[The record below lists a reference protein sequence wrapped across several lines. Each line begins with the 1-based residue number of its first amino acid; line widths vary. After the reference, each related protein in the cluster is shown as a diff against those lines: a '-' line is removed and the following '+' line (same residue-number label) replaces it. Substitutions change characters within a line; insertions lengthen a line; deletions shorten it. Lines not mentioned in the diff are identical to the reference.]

1 MTGPPGV
8 HPGQGWHRPTS
19 IRRHLRASRASFLFG
34 AAVIL
39 PRVAGLVTVPI
50 YTRLLG
56 PEDFGRYELLTSIIA
71 LLYAS
76 CLLGLDFAISVR
88 YFGLQEADQRR
99 DAGSAVAAAAAA
111 SLVVSGVLAALAGF
125 LGPLILQSSSG
136 GLPFA
141 IVIAAVP
148 LNVVGGVLAMYLRL
162 RFQGRAFFRAVVGGA
177 VGGTAS
183 GIFLVL
189 AAHGGLVGATIG
201 LATAQVITFV
211 LLVFGVRG
219 QLNARFA
226 HRGTA
231 VQLVRLGAP
240 LVPAGAATWVFAVA
254 DRFFVSAFVGFTQ
267 LGLYAAAARIGT
279 ILGVVQFGFF
289 AAWGPV
295 ALRWGAVADRDRRYA
310 ASLRLVA
317 AVGGAAVA
325 AVSWLAYPL
334 LWILAGPA
342 YIDGVGV
349 VWLLAASVLFS
360 AMFFVVQIGANLAQR
375 GSRIA
380 WATIIAAVVNTV
392 ANIVLIPRL
401 GYFGAGV
408 ATLLAYVVAY
418 VTMYAMSQSVT
429 PIRMEFGRA
438 TGWAIGWTVVAA
450 SSVAAPASI
459 RPLADIV
466 VLAAALG
473 VGIAVVAQTASIV
486 AAVTVPGDGH
496 PGLTGLPP
504 A

>member
-1 MTGPPGV
+1 
-8 HPGQGWHRPTS
+8 
-19 IRRHLRASRASFLFG
+19 
-34 AAVIL
+34 
-39 PRVAGLVTVPI
+39 
-50 YTRLLG
+50 
-56 PEDFGRYELLTSIIA
+56 
-71 LLYAS
+71 
-76 CLLGLDFAISVR
+76 
-88 YFGLQEADQRR
+88 
-99 DAGSAVAAAAAA
+99 
-111 SLVVSGVLAALAGF
+111 
-125 LGPLILQSSSG
+125 
-136 GLPFA
+136 
-141 IVIAAVP
+141 
-148 LNVVGGVLAMYLRL
+148 
-162 RFQGRAFFRAVVGGA
+162 
-177 VGGTAS
+177 
-183 GIFLVL
+183 VL
-189 AAHGGLVGATIG
+189 AAHWGLVGATVG

-219 QLNARFA
+219 LLNARSA
-226 HRGTA
+226 DRRTA
-231 VQLVRLGAP
+231 LQLVRLGAP

-295 ALRWGAVADRDRRYA
+295 ALRWGTVADRDRRYA

-325 AVSWLAYPL
+325 VVSWLAHPL
-334 LWILAGPA
+334 LWVLAGPA
-342 YIDGVGV
+342 YIDGAGV

-375 GSRIA
+375 GGRVA

-392 ANIVLIPRL
+392 ANIVMIPRL

-450 SSVAAPASI
+450 SSVAAPGSI

-466 VLAAALG
+466 VVAAALA
-473 VGIAVVAQTASIV
+473 VGFAVVVQTASIV
-486 AAVTVPGDGH
+486 AAANAPGDSH
-496 PGLTGLPP
+496 AGLTGVPP